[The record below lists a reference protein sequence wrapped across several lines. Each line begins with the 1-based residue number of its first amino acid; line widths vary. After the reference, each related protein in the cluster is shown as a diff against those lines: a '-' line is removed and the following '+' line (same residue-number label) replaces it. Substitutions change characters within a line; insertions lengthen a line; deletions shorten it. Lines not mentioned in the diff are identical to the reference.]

1 MSIHIQKTHDFLF
14 GAYKLM
20 CSSTC
25 SATIT
30 LMAYNPEENETGR
43 QLGAQAEREWMVEYI
58 VDIPEVA
65 PVRNIAI
72 LRGREMSDVQSRL
85 YDVLRAQFVE
95 ARRLDVTVIRI
106 EPVDMRT
113 DSSLFEI
120 GGAFAP

>member
-1 MSIHIQKTHDFLF
+1 
-14 GAYKLM
+14 
-20 CSSTC
+20 
-25 SATIT
+25 
-30 LMAYNPEENETGR
+30 MAYNPEENETGR

>member
-14 GAYKLM
+14 GACKLM
-20 CSSTC
+20 SSSTC

-58 VDIPEVA
+58 IDIPEVE
-65 PVRNIAI
+65 PIRNIAI

-85 YDVLRAQFVE
+85 YDILRAQFVE
-95 ARRLDVTVIRI
+95 ARRLDVTVIRM